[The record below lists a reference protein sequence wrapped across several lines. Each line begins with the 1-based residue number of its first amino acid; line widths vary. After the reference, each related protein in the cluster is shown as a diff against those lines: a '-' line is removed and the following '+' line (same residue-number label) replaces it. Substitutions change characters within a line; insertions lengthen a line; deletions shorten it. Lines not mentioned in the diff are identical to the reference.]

1 MTPNRILW
9 VYIVVL
15 VAGGLVGLLK
25 ANSKISL
32 IMSLAFAAALA
43 LCATDIVQVPR
54 LADIIL
60 IFLVVFFVLRFAKSK
75 KFVPAGLMSVLTA
88 ATLAWRHWAYSPE
101 RGASESRPAV
111 ALFRPCKPLSPS
123 ANSTRRSSAG
133 SARAIASCW
142 SLRPALARPRR
153 VRKCF

>member
-60 IFLVVFFVLRFAKSK
+60 IFLVVFFGLRFAKSK

-88 ATLAWRHWAYSPE
+88 ATLAWRHWA
-101 RGASESRPAV
+101 
-111 ALFRPCKPLSPS
+111 
-123 ANSTRRSSAG
+123 
-133 SARAIASCW
+133 
-142 SLRPALARPRR
+142 
-153 VRKCF
+153 

>member
-1 MTPNRILW
+1 MTPNKILW

-60 IFLVVFFVLRFAKSK
+60 IFLVVFFGLRFAKSK
-75 KFVPAGLMSVLTA
+75 KFMPAGLMSVLTA
-88 ATLAWRHWAYSPE
+88 ATLAWKHWA
-101 RGASESRPAV
+101 
-111 ALFRPCKPLSPS
+111 
-123 ANSTRRSSAG
+123 
-133 SARAIASCW
+133 
-142 SLRPALARPRR
+142 
-153 VRKCF
+153 

>member
-43 LCATDIVQVPR
+43 LCATNIVQVPR

-60 IFLVVFFVLRFAKSK
+60 IFLVVFFGLRFAKSK
-75 KFVPAGLMSVLTA
+75 KFVPAGLMSILTA
-88 ATLAWRHWAYSPE
+88 ATLAWRYWA
-101 RGASESRPAV
+101 
-111 ALFRPCKPLSPS
+111 
-123 ANSTRRSSAG
+123 
-133 SARAIASCW
+133 
-142 SLRPALARPRR
+142 
-153 VRKCF
+153 

>member
-60 IFLVVFFVLRFAKSK
+60 IFLVVFSGLRFAKSK

-88 ATLAWRHWAYSPE
+88 ATLAWRHWA
-101 RGASESRPAV
+101 
-111 ALFRPCKPLSPS
+111 
-123 ANSTRRSSAG
+123 
-133 SARAIASCW
+133 
-142 SLRPALARPRR
+142 
-153 VRKCF
+153 

>member
-1 MTPNRILW
+1 MTPNKILW

-60 IFLVVFFVLRFAKSK
+60 IFLVVFFGLRFAKSK
-75 KFVPAGLMSVLTA
+75 KFVPAGLMSILTA
-88 ATLAWRHWAYSPE
+88 ATLAWRHWA
-101 RGASESRPAV
+101 
-111 ALFRPCKPLSPS
+111 
-123 ANSTRRSSAG
+123 
-133 SARAIASCW
+133 
-142 SLRPALARPRR
+142 
-153 VRKCF
+153 

>member
-60 IFLVVFFVLRFAKSK
+60 IFLVVFFGLRFAKSK
-75 KFVPAGLMSVLTA
+75 KFVPAGLMSILTA
-88 ATLAWRHWAYSPE
+88 ATLAWRHWA
-101 RGASESRPAV
+101 
-111 ALFRPCKPLSPS
+111 
-123 ANSTRRSSAG
+123 
-133 SARAIASCW
+133 
-142 SLRPALARPRR
+142 
-153 VRKCF
+153 

>member
-1 MTPNRILW
+1 MTPNKILW
-9 VYIVVL
+9 IYIVVL

-60 IFLVVFFVLRFAKSK
+60 IFLVVFFGLRIAKSK
-75 KFVPAGLMSVLTA
+75 KFVLAGLMSVLTA
-88 ATLAWRHWAYSPE
+88 ATLAWRHWA
-101 RGASESRPAV
+101 
-111 ALFRPCKPLSPS
+111 
-123 ANSTRRSSAG
+123 
-133 SARAIASCW
+133 
-142 SLRPALARPRR
+142 
-153 VRKCF
+153 

>member
-43 LCATDIVQVPR
+43 LCATNIVQVR
-54 LADIIL
+54 QLADIIL
-60 IFLVVFFVLRFAKSK
+60 IFLVVFFGLRFAKSK
-75 KFVPAGLMSVLTA
+75 KFVPAGLMSILTA
-88 ATLAWRHWAYSPE
+88 ATLAWRYWA
-101 RGASESRPAV
+101 
-111 ALFRPCKPLSPS
+111 
-123 ANSTRRSSAG
+123 
-133 SARAIASCW
+133 
-142 SLRPALARPRR
+142 
-153 VRKCF
+153 

>member
-60 IFLVVFFVLRFAKSK
+60 IFLVVFFGLRFAKSK
-75 KFVPAGLMSVLTA
+75 KFMPAGLMSVLTA
-88 ATLAWRHWAYSPE
+88 ATLAWKHWA
-101 RGASESRPAV
+101 
-111 ALFRPCKPLSPS
+111 
-123 ANSTRRSSAG
+123 
-133 SARAIASCW
+133 
-142 SLRPALARPRR
+142 
-153 VRKCF
+153 

>member
-1 MTPNRILW
+1 MTPNKILW
-9 VYIVVL
+9 IYIVVL

-60 IFLVVFFVLRFAKSK
+60 IFLVVFFGLRFAKSK

-88 ATLAWRHWAYSPE
+88 ATLAWRHWA
-101 RGASESRPAV
+101 
-111 ALFRPCKPLSPS
+111 
-123 ANSTRRSSAG
+123 
-133 SARAIASCW
+133 
-142 SLRPALARPRR
+142 
-153 VRKCF
+153 

>member
-1 MTPNRILW
+1 MTPNKILW
-9 VYIVVL
+9 IYIVVL

-60 IFLVVFFVLRFAKSK
+60 IFLVVFFGLRFAKSK
-75 KFVPAGLMSVLTA
+75 KFMPAGLMSILTA
-88 ATLAWRHWAYSPE
+88 ATLAWRHWA
-101 RGASESRPAV
+101 
-111 ALFRPCKPLSPS
+111 
-123 ANSTRRSSAG
+123 
-133 SARAIASCW
+133 
-142 SLRPALARPRR
+142 
-153 VRKCF
+153 

>member
-1 MTPNRILW
+1 MTPNKILW
-9 VYIVVL
+9 IYIVVL

-60 IFLVVFFVLRFAKSK
+60 IFLVVFFGLRFAKSK
-75 KFVPAGLMSVLTA
+75 KFMPAGLMSILTA
-88 ATLAWRHWAYSPE
+88 ATLAWRYWA
-101 RGASESRPAV
+101 
-111 ALFRPCKPLSPS
+111 
-123 ANSTRRSSAG
+123 
-133 SARAIASCW
+133 
-142 SLRPALARPRR
+142 
-153 VRKCF
+153 

>member
-1 MTPNRILW
+1 MTPNKILW
-9 VYIVVL
+9 IYIVVL

-60 IFLVVFFVLRFAKSK
+60 IFLVVFFGLRFAKSK
-75 KFVPAGLMSVLTA
+75 KFVPAGLMSILTA
-88 ATLAWRHWAYSPE
+88 ATLAWRHWA
-101 RGASESRPAV
+101 
-111 ALFRPCKPLSPS
+111 
-123 ANSTRRSSAG
+123 
-133 SARAIASCW
+133 
-142 SLRPALARPRR
+142 
-153 VRKCF
+153 

>member
-60 IFLVVFFVLRFAKSK
+60 IFLVVFFGLRFAKSK
-75 KFVPAGLMSVLTA
+75 KFVPAGLMSILTA
-88 ATLAWRHWAYSPE
+88 ATLAWRYWA
-101 RGASESRPAV
+101 
-111 ALFRPCKPLSPS
+111 
-123 ANSTRRSSAG
+123 
-133 SARAIASCW
+133 
-142 SLRPALARPRR
+142 
-153 VRKCF
+153 

>member
-1 MTPNRILW
+1 MTPNKILW
-9 VYIVVL
+9 IYIVVL

-32 IMSLAFAAALA
+32 MMSLAFAAALA

-60 IFLVVFFVLRFAKSK
+60 IFLVVFFGLRFAKSK

-88 ATLAWRHWAYSPE
+88 ATLAWRHWA
-101 RGASESRPAV
+101 
-111 ALFRPCKPLSPS
+111 
-123 ANSTRRSSAG
+123 
-133 SARAIASCW
+133 
-142 SLRPALARPRR
+142 
-153 VRKCF
+153 

>member
-1 MTPNRILW
+1 MTPNKILW

-60 IFLVVFFVLRFAKSK
+60 IFLVVFFGLRFAKSK

-88 ATLAWRHWAYSPE
+88 ATLAWRHWA
-101 RGASESRPAV
+101 
-111 ALFRPCKPLSPS
+111 
-123 ANSTRRSSAG
+123 
-133 SARAIASCW
+133 
-142 SLRPALARPRR
+142 
-153 VRKCF
+153 

>member
-1 MTPNRILW
+1 MTQNKILW
-9 VYIVVL
+9 IYIVVL

-60 IFLVVFFVLRFAKSK
+60 IFLVVFFGLRFAKSK
-75 KFVPAGLMSVLTA
+75 KFVPAGLMSILTA
-88 ATLAWRHWAYSPE
+88 ATLAWRHWA
-101 RGASESRPAV
+101 
-111 ALFRPCKPLSPS
+111 
-123 ANSTRRSSAG
+123 
-133 SARAIASCW
+133 
-142 SLRPALARPRR
+142 
-153 VRKCF
+153 

>member
-1 MTPNRILW
+1 MTPNKILW
-9 VYIVVL
+9 IYIVVL

-60 IFLVVFFVLRFAKSK
+60 IFLVVFFGLRFAKSK
-75 KFVPAGLMSVLTA
+75 KFMPAGLMSVLTA
-88 ATLAWRHWAYSPE
+88 ATLAWRHWA
-101 RGASESRPAV
+101 
-111 ALFRPCKPLSPS
+111 
-123 ANSTRRSSAG
+123 
-133 SARAIASCW
+133 
-142 SLRPALARPRR
+142 
-153 VRKCF
+153 

>member
-1 MTPNRILW
+1 MTPNKILW

-54 LADIIL
+54 LADVIL
-60 IFLVVFFVLRFAKSK
+60 IFLVVFFGLRFAKSK
-75 KFVPAGLMSVLTA
+75 KFVPAGLMSILTA
-88 ATLAWRHWAYSPE
+88 ATLAWRYWA
-101 RGASESRPAV
+101 
-111 ALFRPCKPLSPS
+111 
-123 ANSTRRSSAG
+123 
-133 SARAIASCW
+133 
-142 SLRPALARPRR
+142 
-153 VRKCF
+153 

>member
-1 MTPNRILW
+1 MTPNKILW
-9 VYIVVL
+9 IYIVVL

-60 IFLVVFFVLRFAKSK
+60 IFLVVFFGLRFAKSK
-75 KFVPAGLMSVLTA
+75 KFVPAGLMSILTA
-88 ATLAWRHWAYSPE
+88 ATLAWRYWA
-101 RGASESRPAV
+101 
-111 ALFRPCKPLSPS
+111 
-123 ANSTRRSSAG
+123 
-133 SARAIASCW
+133 
-142 SLRPALARPRR
+142 
-153 VRKCF
+153 

>member
-1 MTPNRILW
+1 MTPNKILW
-9 VYIVVL
+9 IYIVVL

-60 IFLVVFFVLRFAKSK
+60 IFLVVFFGLRFAKSK
-75 KFVPAGLMSVLTA
+75 KFMPAGLMSVLTA
-88 ATLAWRHWAYSPE
+88 ATLAWKHWA
-101 RGASESRPAV
+101 
-111 ALFRPCKPLSPS
+111 
-123 ANSTRRSSAG
+123 
-133 SARAIASCW
+133 
-142 SLRPALARPRR
+142 
-153 VRKCF
+153 

>member
-1 MTPNRILW
+1 MTPNKILW
-9 VYIVVL
+9 IYIVVL

-32 IMSLAFAAALA
+32 IMSLSFAAALA

-60 IFLVVFFVLRFAKSK
+60 IFLVVFFGLRFAKSK

-88 ATLAWRHWAYSPE
+88 ATLAWRHWA
-101 RGASESRPAV
+101 
-111 ALFRPCKPLSPS
+111 
-123 ANSTRRSSAG
+123 
-133 SARAIASCW
+133 
-142 SLRPALARPRR
+142 
-153 VRKCF
+153 